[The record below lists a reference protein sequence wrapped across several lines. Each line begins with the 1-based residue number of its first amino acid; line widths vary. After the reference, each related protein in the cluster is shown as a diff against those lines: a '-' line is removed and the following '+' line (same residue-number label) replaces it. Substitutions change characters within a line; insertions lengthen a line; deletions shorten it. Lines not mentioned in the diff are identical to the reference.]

1 MVQDVRVE
9 AHALNSSCENIKTT
23 TVEQK
28 DAGTHQKKIA
38 RAQRQRTRHSKMV
51 EGAQSR

>member
-23 TVEQK
+23 VEQE
-28 DAGTHQKKIA
+28 DAGTHQKKVA
-38 RAQRQRTRHSKMV
+38 HSQRQRTRHSKMV
-51 EGAQSR
+51 EVAQSR